1 MNVLHVDTERKWRG
15 GEAQVFS
22 LCRALADSA
31 RFHPIVLTQP
41 DSPLGRR
48 LAESGIESVHF
59 PMRGEFDLR
68 AVFRISRLCAERDI
82 RLIHAHD
89 AHAHSLAWLATMH
102 RSAIPVLITR
112 RVDFPVGGNL
122 FSNLKYRSRRIHF
135 IAISNGVKK
144 VLLDAGVPEE
154 RIDVVFSGVDRSR
167 FSHVGDGSSFKKE
180 YGVREDEIVIGNV
193 AALTD
198 HKGQKY
204 LINAVPYVM
213 GHYPEARFFIIGEGE
228 LLPVLKQL
236 AKETGVEERVVFT
249 GFLSDVGEAY
259 ASMDLFVLS
268 SHQEGLC
275 TSLIDAMLMGV
286 PVVATRAGGVTDV
299 ISHGECGLLVEP
311 RNPQALAE
319 AIERSLENQDEGGI
333 MAEEAYQIFLKN
345 YTLENMINQYEAVY
359 KNTIS
364 SFYA

>member
-15 GEAQVFS
+15 GEAQVFW

-48 LAESGIESVHF
+48 LAEGGIETIHF

-68 AVFRISRLCAERDI
+68 AVFRISRLCSERDI

-89 AHAHSLAWLATMH
+89 AHAHSLAWLATMY
-102 RSAIPVLITR
+102 RPAIPVIVTR

-144 VLLDAGVPEE
+144 VLLDAGVPEA

-198 HKGQKY
+198 HKGQRY
-204 LINAVPYVM
+204 LIESVPYVM

-259 ASMDLFVLS
+259 AAMDLFVLS
-268 SHQEGLC
+268 SHLEGLC

-319 AIERSLENQDEGGI
+319 AIVRMLKDGDMQRRFSEAGGRRVMEHFTVEK
-333 MAEEAYQIFLKN
+333 MAAG
-345 YTLENMINQYEAVY
+345 TVAVY
-359 KNTIS
+359 EKITGEMRE
-364 SFYA
+364 